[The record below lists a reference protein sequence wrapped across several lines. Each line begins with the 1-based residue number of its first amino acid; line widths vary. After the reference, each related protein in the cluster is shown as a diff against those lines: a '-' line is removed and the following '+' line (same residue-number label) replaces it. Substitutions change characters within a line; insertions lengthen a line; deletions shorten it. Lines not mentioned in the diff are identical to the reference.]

1 MGRSTKTKTSPT
13 TRKPVS
19 FAVERVFPA
28 GSGVQRGAE
37 ASASPRVRDSLVL
50 RLVAKKKA
58 VVRKDAD
65 ERVR

>member
-19 FAVERVFPA
+19 FSVERVFPA

-50 RLVAKKKA
+50 RLVAKKKT
-58 VVRKDAD
+58 VVRKD
-65 ERVR
+65 